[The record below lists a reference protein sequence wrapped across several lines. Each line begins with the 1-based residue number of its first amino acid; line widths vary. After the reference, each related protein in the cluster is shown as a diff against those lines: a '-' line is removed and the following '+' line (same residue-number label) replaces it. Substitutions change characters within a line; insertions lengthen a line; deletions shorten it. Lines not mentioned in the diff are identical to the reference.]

1 MDLRLGSEIWDES
14 EIWSEMDLDRSGLM
28 IWIWYWR
35 KMMDLDRSGLMIWI
49 WYWGK
54 MMYISED
61 RTSKW
66 DLASCQRKNVIIRG
80 YPVFIKSWKSI
91 FQKIGLV
98 NGIYQG
104 EIIKDRNKWYNVW
117 KRRSIP
123 FLRDAIIYIILQD
136 CPDNIFS
143 LQDCLGNI
151 FSLQD
156 CLGNIL
162 SFQYCLGNILTFQK
176 PVFA

>member
-91 FQKIGLV
+91 VQKFEYEDGFQCRNHSKLSKILKKYRSFSQYLEV
-98 NGIYQG
+98 SILLIYG
-104 EIIKDRNKWYNVW
+104 YMRISKDYTEYMSLKNDGPGSIWIDECLILIK
-117 KRRSIP
+117 
-123 FLRDAIIYIILQD
+123 
-136 CPDNIFS
+136 
-143 LQDCLGNI
+143 
-151 FSLQD
+151 
-156 CLGNIL
+156 
-162 SFQYCLGNILTFQK
+162 
-176 PVFA
+176 